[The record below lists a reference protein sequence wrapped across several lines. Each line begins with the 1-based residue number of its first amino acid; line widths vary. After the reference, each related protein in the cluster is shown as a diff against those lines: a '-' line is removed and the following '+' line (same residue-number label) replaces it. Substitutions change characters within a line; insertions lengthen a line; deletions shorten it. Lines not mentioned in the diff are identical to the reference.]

1 MARKLSD
8 AAYTK
13 KQIVESARFT
23 PIQKDMLTAL
33 LDDDA
38 TYTVAEASQIL
49 KQFTTKEVV

>member
-1 MARKLSD
+1 MARKQSD
-8 AAYTK
+8 VAYTK
-13 KQIVESARFT
+13 KQIVESVRFT